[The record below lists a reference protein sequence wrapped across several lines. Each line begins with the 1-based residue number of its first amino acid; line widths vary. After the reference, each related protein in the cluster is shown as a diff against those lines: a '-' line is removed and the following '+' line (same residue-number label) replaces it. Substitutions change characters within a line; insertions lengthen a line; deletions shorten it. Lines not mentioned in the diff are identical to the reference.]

1 MRDNNDQLDFTEL
14 FLLAL
19 QGEITPEQ
27 MKQFDLMLKT
37 DPAKIRDYAE
47 LMEIYTEL
55 SSAGSIE
62 VFNKTSDSREKHDT
76 LLQLLASEENR
87 SPAIDIPVPEKPK
100 EVIQKVQKE
109 KIRYSINRN
118 SLATLCAT
126 AAAILLLLV
135 FVYFVPRTD
144 YEVAVLSD
152 SINAKWG
159 HVDGEMER
167 GVSIF
172 NGRKD
177 IELLEGC
184 AQFQFD
190 NHTLVTIEGPASF
203 HIPGRDQVT
212 LRYGKLYAVVPHQA
226 IGFSVHTE
234 NAKIIDL
241 GTEFG
246 VQADIH
252 GGTSVY
258 VMQGKTKLV
267 AGKKSLQEGVE
278 VGRGIA
284 KRISSGTSEISDIAF
299 NDTIF
304 IRNID
309 SENQIIWNGR
319 LNLDLADMVQ
329 KGNGLGTGSSEERLN
344 YEKGFT
350 TEIRWGH
357 TSIFETYLPIEDAPF
372 IDGIFIPNGSTIISS
387 RGDVFEGFPFTNGV
401 YCADLIANPK
411 PGAFVIDGQPRTIQF
426 GGQEYSDLGK
436 SCIVM
441 QNSNHGITFDLD
453 AIRSCYNIKIER
465 FESEV
470 GLVDFD
476 GKRCNANFYVLV
488 DGQLRYSL
496 PGYNQKG
503 ILNRVLVN
511 LRDTDRFLTLAT
523 SENVDQADYMAN
535 STLHENW
542 CVFAEPVLVLESGD
556 QGI

>member
-309 SENQIIWNGR
+309 SENQIIWNGL

>member
-1 MRDNNDQLDFTEL
+1 MLEKNDHLDFTEL

-37 DPAKIRDYAE
+37 DPAKIRDYTE

-62 VFNKTSDSREKHDT
+62 VFNKTSDTREKHNT
-76 LLQLLASEENR
+76 LLQLLANEENR
-87 SPAIDIPVPEKPK
+87 SPAIEVPVPEKPK
-100 EVIQKVQKE
+100 EVIHKVQKE
-109 KIRYSINRN
+109 NIRYRVNRN
-118 SLATLCAT
+118 SLITLCAT
-126 AAAILLLLV
+126 AAAALLLFV
-135 FVYFVPRTD
+135 FVYFVPTTE

-152 SINAKWG
+152 SINARWG
-159 HVDGEMER
+159 NVDGGMER
-167 GVSIF
+167 GGSIF
-172 NGRKD
+172 TGRKD

-184 AQFQFD
+184 AKFQFD
-190 NHTLVTIEGPASF
+190 NNTLVTIEGPASF

-212 LRYGKLYAVVPHQA
+212 LRYGKLYAIVPHQA
-226 IGFSVHTE
+226 IGFSVYTD

-252 GGTSVY
+252 GGTSLY

-267 AGKKSLQEGVE
+267 AGVKSMQDGVE
-278 VGRGIA
+278 VGRGGA
-284 KRISSGTSEISDIAF
+284 KKISGRTSEISDIAF

-304 IRNID
+304 IRNIN

-319 LNLDLADMVQ
+319 STLDLADIVR

-357 TSIFETYLPIEDAPF
+357 TSIFETYMPIEDAPF
-372 IDGIFIPNGSTIISS
+372 IDGIFIPNGSTVVSS

-453 AIRSCYNIKIER
+453 AIRSGYHLKIHR

-476 GKRCNANFYVLV
+476 GKRSNANFYVLV

-496 PGYNQKG
+496 VGYTQKG
-503 ILNRVLVN
+503 ILNRVSVN
-511 LRDTDRFLTLAT
+511 LKDTDRFLTLAT
-523 SENVDQADYMAN
+523 SENVDQVDYMAN

-542 CVFAEPVLVLESGD
+542 CVFAEPVLVLESGG
-556 QGI
+556 QGF

>member
-1 MRDNNDQLDFTEL
+1 MLEKNDHLDFTEL

-62 VFNKTSDSREKHDT
+62 VFNKTSDTREKHNT
-76 LLQLLASEENR
+76 LLHLLANEENR
-87 SPAIDIPVPEKPK
+87 SPAIEVPVPEKPK
-100 EVIQKVQKE
+100 EVIHKVQKE
-109 KIRYSINRN
+109 NIRYSVNRN
-118 SLATLCAT
+118 SLITLCAT
-126 AAAILLLLV
+126 AAAALLLFV
-135 FVYFVPRTD
+135 FVYFVPTTD

-152 SINAKWG
+152 SINARWG
-159 HVDGEMER
+159 NVDGEMER

-172 NGRKD
+172 TGRKD

-184 AQFQFD
+184 AKFQFD
-190 NHTLVTIEGPASF
+190 NNTLVTIEGPASF

-212 LRYGKLYAVVPHQA
+212 LRYGKLYAIVPHQA
-226 IGFSVHTE
+226 IGFSVYTD

-252 GGTSVY
+252 GGTSLY

-267 AGKKSLQEGVE
+267 AGVKSMQDGVE

-284 KRISSGTSEISDIAF
+284 KKISGRTSEISDIVF
-299 NDTIF
+299 NDTVF
-304 IRNID
+304 IRNIN

-319 LNLDLADMVQ
+319 STLDLADIVR

-357 TSIFETYLPIEDAPF
+357 TSIFETYVPIEDTPF
-372 IDGIFIPNGSTIISS
+372 IDGIFIPNGSTVVSS
-387 RGDVFEGFPFTNGV
+387 RGDIFEGFPFTNGV

-453 AIRSCYNIKIER
+453 AIRSGYHLKIHR

-476 GKRCNANFYVLV
+476 GKRSNANFYVLV

-496 PGYNQKG
+496 VGYTQKG
-503 ILNRVLVN
+503 ILNRVSVN

-523 SENVDQADYMAN
+523 SENVDQVDYMAN

-542 CVFAEPVLVLESGD
+542 CVFADPVLVLESGD
-556 QGI
+556 QGF

>member
-37 DPAKIRDYAE
+37 DPTKIRDYAE

-126 AAAILLLLV
+126 AAATLLLLV

-299 NDTIF
+299 NDTVF
-304 IRNID
+304 IRNIN
-309 SENQIIWNGR
+309 SQNQIIWNGR

-411 PGAFVIDGQPRTIQF
+411 PGAFVIDGQPLTIQF